1 MPAMEKLNP
10 KAIIFDL
17 GSTLIE
23 YEAVAWD
30 ELNVLCA
37 HNAHAFL
44 LEHGYRIPDP
54 VEFHK
59 MFEDAKA
66 SYRKRANESLVEWSV
81 PEVASEMLRSYTD
94 SVSTDFV
101 DRFFDAYYKP
111 VDTLL
116 FIYDDTLETLK
127 QLRSRY
133 VKIGLISN
141 TVFPERVHRY
151 ELRKFGIGPY
161 LDFAIFSSTFRLR
174 KPHPDIF
181 REACSQAGM
190 APEEC
195 VYIGDRYIE
204 DITGPNG
211 IGMPAILK
219 VKEGREYP
227 ADMPP
232 TTRKINQLSELLDHL
247 EN

>member
-1 MPAMEKLNP
+1 MIVMEKLNP

-23 YEAVAWD
+23 YEAVSWD

-54 VEFHK
+54 VEFHR
-59 MFEDAKA
+59 MFEEAKVA
-66 SYRKRANESLVEWSV
+66 YRKRATESLIEWDV
-81 PEVASEMLRSYTD
+81 PEVASEMLKSYTD
-94 SVSTDFV
+94 TISPEFV

-116 FIYDDTLETLK
+116 FIYDDTLETLQK
-127 QLRSRY
+127 LRERY

-151 ELRKFGIGPY
+151 ELKKFAIEPY
-161 LDFAIFSSTFRLR
+161 LDFAIFSSTFKLR

-181 REACSQAGM
+181 REACLQAGHT
-190 APEEC
+190 PEEC
-195 VYIGDRYIE
+195 LYIGDRYVE

-219 VKEGREYP
+219 VKKGREYP
-227 ADMPP
+227 ADMPA
-232 TTRKINQLSELLDHL
+232 TVRKIDHLSELFQHL
-247 EN
+247 QN